1 MSARVSRHF
10 SRGFEID
17 IESAGGNEI
26 TIVSKAKPGVV
37 EKPYQCQNR
46 IGMFESFGMLFTGK
60 YASVSHPECVHQ
72 GGKRCKYI
80 ISWEKTRALFW
91 KQIRNY
97 IAFFAL
103 LICLLSPFLLSAKYW
118 IMPDFAMLLLV
129 MVISLYSEA
138 LSQKELTLALENQ
151 GDTAKKLLEEINIRY
166 NDALL
171 MKEIGQAVSSI
182 RDTEALLRY
191 IMGVLENR
199 LDFDRGMIMLSNKEN
214 TRLIYTAG
222 YGYDPEFKEYLRG
235 MEFNLDNPDS
245 RGPVVV
251 AFKNKKPFLINSIK
265 EIEDNISRKSLEF
278 AKRLGAE
285 SFICVPIIDRAES
298 IGILLVDNIKSKR
311 ISSESDVSLLVG
323 IANQVAISI
332 NNAVSYQKTKESE
345 ERFRS
350 LSENAPDII
359 YTLNA
364 EGNFTY
370 VSPAWEKILGHGRQ
384 EVLNRKFLQ
393 FVPQKDFGRYIETF
407 KSIKDHKV
415 IVTNFEGT
423 LLHKNRVE
431 KFFNINGTPMVDNSG
446 KVTGIMGIMK
456 DVSENRVLEAQLR
469 QAQKMEAIGTLAGG
483 IAHDFNN
490 ILGAVMGYTEM
501 AAADLPKGS
510 HVSHYLEQVINSGTR
525 AKELVRQILT
535 FSRQTEQEFK
545 PLKFAPIVKETAK
558 FLRASIP
565 SNIEIKVDIRPGPD
579 TILSDPVQIH
589 QVVMNLC
596 TNAAHAMGER
606 GGTLEIT
613 LSTAELVGERTV
625 PIQNT
630 RPGPYIKLTV
640 KDTGHGMDREM
651 IGRIFDPFFTTKKAG
666 EGTGMGLSIVYGI
679 VKGHGGAI
687 AVESRLEAGSTFDI
701 YFPLLP
707 QIDPVSTDMEKL
719 PPVVGG
725 NERILFI
732 DDEEPLA
739 QLGQE
744 MLERLGYEV
753 IIRTSSTEAL
763 NVFRSQPQRFD
774 LVITDL
780 MMPNMQGTE
789 LARQMLRIRPD
800 IPIVLCTGFSDKL
813 TASEIR
819 KMGIR
824 EMVLKPLITRKIAAV
839 IRRTLGKN
847 SVTDKA

>member
-1 MSARVSRHF
+1 M
-10 SRGFEID
+10 
-17 IESAGGNEI
+17 
-26 TIVSKAKPGVV
+26 
-37 EKPYQCQNR
+37 
-46 IGMFESFGMLFTGK
+46 
-60 YASVSHPECVHQ
+60 
-72 GGKRCKYI
+72 
-80 ISWEKTRALFW
+80 
-91 KQIRNY
+91 
-97 IAFFAL
+97 
-103 LICLLSPFLLSAKYW
+103 
-118 IMPDFAMLLLV
+118 
-129 MVISLYSEA
+129 
-138 LSQKELTLALENQ
+138 
-151 GDTAKKLLEEINIRY
+151 
-166 NDALL
+166 
-171 MKEIGQAVSSI
+171 
-182 RDTEALLRY
+182 
-191 IMGVLENR
+191 
-199 LDFDRGMIMLSNKEN
+199 
-214 TRLIYTAG
+214 
-222 YGYDPEFKEYLRG
+222 
-235 MEFNLDNPDS
+235 
-245 RGPVVV
+245 V
-251 AFKNKKPFLINSIK
+251 AFKNKKPFLINLIK

-278 AKRLGAE
+278 ANRGGRI
-285 SFICVPIIDRAES
+285 SYVYPIIDQAES

-332 NNAVSYQKTKESE
+332 NNAVSYRKTKESE

-350 LSENAPDII
+350 LVECARHHLYSEC
-359 YTLNA
+359 
-364 EGNFTY
+364 GRQFHY

-384 EVLNRKFLQ
+384 EVLNRKVLQ

-744 MLERLGYEV
+744 MLNG
-753 IIRTSSTEAL
+753 SA
-763 NVFRSQPQRFD
+763 
-774 LVITDL
+774 
-780 MMPNMQGTE
+780 M
-789 LARQMLRIRPD
+789 
-800 IPIVLCTGFSDKL
+800 K
-813 TASEIR
+813 
-819 KMGIR
+819 
-824 EMVLKPLITRKIAAV
+824 
-839 IRRTLGKN
+839 
-847 SVTDKA
+847 